1 MAVSFGG
8 ISEVTGRPS
17 GPRSDPEAVPFFS
30 QAATFKVLWP
40 LIEER
45 VNEVFAAGKFSH
57 GRQVAAWEQE
67 LAACTGARFAVGVN
81 SGTDALMLLLRAC
94 GLQRGEGVL
103 VPAYSF
109 VATASAV
116 VLAGGRPE
124 FVDID
129 PVTYAMDAACLES
142 AVTHAS
148 RFVLPA
154 HLFHQMADMAALG
167 AVASRCGLTL
177 VEDSA
182 EGIGMR
188 QNGRH
193 AGLHGK
199 GGVLSFFPSKTL
211 GALGDA
217 GAVLTDDP
225 EVAGIIRAL
234 RHHGRLGPTLGDFS
248 AISTETD
255 VPGFNSK
262 MDDIQAAV
270 LSAKLTRLDADIE
283 RRAELAAAYTERLR
297 GVPGITRLPRVVP
310 RPTDAGV
317 STAVFYVYLIEADD
331 RDRLVEHLTG
341 RGVGTEVYYPTPLH
355 LQPCFADLGHTRGDF
370 PRAEAASARALAL
383 PLYPD
388 LEPHQVDL
396 VCDAIREFYT
406 GKPT

>member
-1 MAVSFGG
+1 M
-8 ISEVTGRPS
+8 GRRS
-17 GPRSDPEAVPFFS
+17 GPRAGTDEVPFFS
-30 QAATFKVLWP
+30 QATTFGVLWP
-40 LIEER
+40 LVEER
-45 VNEVFAAGKFSH
+45 VNEVFATGKFSH
-57 GRQVAAWEQE
+57 GRHVAEWERE
-67 LAACTGARFAVGVN
+67 LAAYTGAGFAVGVN
-81 SGTDALMLLLRAC
+81 SGTDALVLLLRAC
-94 GLQRGEGVL
+94 GLRRSEGVL

-129 PVTYAMDAACLES
+129 PVTYAMDAAALES
-142 AVTHAS
+142 AVSPAS
-148 RFVLPA
+148 RFVMPA

-167 AVASRCGLTL
+167 AVAARCGLTL

-188 QNGRH
+188 QHGRH

-225 EVAGIIRAL
+225 EVAEMVRAL
-234 RHHGRLGPTLGDFS
+234 RHHGRLGPTLGDF
-248 AISTETD
+248 ATISTETD
-255 VPGFNSK
+255 VPGYNSK

-270 LSAKLTRLDADIE
+270 LSAKLTCLDNDIA
-283 RRAELAAAYTERLR
+283 RRAELAAAYHERLR
-297 GVPGITRLPRVVP
+297 DIPGITRLPHVVERPP
-310 RPTDAGV
+310 RGAEHPQRGGE
-317 STAVFYVYLIEADD
+317 SRPVFYVYLIEADD
-331 RDRLVEHLTG
+331 RDRLAEHLT
-341 RGVGTEVYYPTPLH
+341 RHGVGTEIYYPTPLH
-355 LQPCFADLGHTRGDF
+355 LQPCFAHLGHSRGDF

-388 LEPHQVDL
+388 LDVEQVDR
-396 VCDAIREFYT
+396 VSETIREFYT